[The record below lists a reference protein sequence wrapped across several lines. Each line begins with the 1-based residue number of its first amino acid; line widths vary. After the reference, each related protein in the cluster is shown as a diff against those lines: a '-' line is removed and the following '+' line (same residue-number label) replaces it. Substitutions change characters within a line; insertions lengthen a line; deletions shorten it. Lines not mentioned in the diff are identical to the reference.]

1 MLLQIDFSH
10 AGPFGQEMAAMLA
23 PLAED
28 IAKTNG
34 LVWKIWTENEAAK
47 TAAGIYMFDTHANA
61 QDYLTMHTKRLASF
75 GIADVRAR
83 FFTINQLLSA
93 TTHWSPPI
101 PQG

>member
-10 AGPFGQEMAAMLA
+10 AGPFGQEMAAMLG

-47 TAAGIYMFDTHANA
+47 TAGGIYMFDMETNA
-61 QDYLTMHTKRLASF
+61 RDYLTMHTKRLESF
-75 GIADVRAR
+75 GITDVRAR
-83 FFTINQLLSA
+83 FFTINDALSL
-93 TTHWSPPI
+93 TTHWNPSI